1 MSIGIIV
8 ATDEE
13 LIEIKNI
20 MDSYEEKDIYE
31 LTFIKGKINGKKVI
45 VVKCGIGKVNAART
59 TQILIDNFKISKII
73 NIGAAGGINPE
84 LKIQDIVIGEKLV
97 QYDFDTTSA
106 GDYEKGE
113 IQGIGKFIR
122 SDYELINICKKV
134 LEKRVDNS
142 INVVIGT
149 IATAD
154 IFCSDP
160 ETAKKVREE
169 FEAECVEME
178 GASVAQVCYLCK
190 VPFLVVRAISDSPYE
205 KDNHITF
212 EEFLKISSDMV
223 SKFIVQL
230 LEKIYKIER

>member
-13 LIEIKNI
+13 LIEIKNV

-31 LTFIKGKINGKKVI
+31 LNFVKGKINEKKVI
-45 VVKCGIGKVNAART
+45 VVKCGVRKVNAART

-84 LKIQDIVIGEKLV
+84 LKIQDIVIGEKIV

-142 INVVIGT
+142 IKVVIGT

-160 ETAKKVREE
+160 EIAKEVREE
-169 FEAECVEME
+169 FGAECVEME
-178 GASVAQVCYLCK
+178 GAAIAQVCFLDK
-190 VPFLVVRAISDSPYE
+190 IPFLVIRGISDTPNGHNEMDYYTYC
-205 KDNHITF
+205 HIAAKHAA
-212 EEFLKISSDMV
+212 EFLQD
-223 SKFIVQL
+223 L
-230 LEKIYKIER
+230 LWEDID

>member
-1 MSIGIIV
+1 MNIGIIV
-8 ATDEE
+8 ATDRE

-20 MDSYEEKDIYE
+20 MDTFEERDIYE
-31 LTFIKGKINGKKVI
+31 LTFVKGKINGKKVI
-45 VVKCGIGKVNAART
+45 VVKCGVGKVNAART
-59 TQILIDNFKISKII
+59 TQILIDKFDVDKII

-97 QYDFDTTSA
+97 QYDFDISSA

-134 LEKRVDNS
+134 LEKRSDNS

-154 IFCSDP
+154 IFCSDL
-160 ETAKKVREE
+160 ETSRKVREE
-169 FEAECVEME
+169 FGAECVEME
-178 GASVAQVCYLCK
+178 GAAIAQVCFLDK
-190 VPFLVVRAISDSPYE
+190 VPFLVIRGISDTPNGYNE
-205 KDNHITF
+205 MDYYTYCHIAAKHAA
-212 EEFLKISSDMV
+212 EFLQD
-223 SKFIVQL
+223 L
-230 LEKIYKIER
+230 LWEV

>member
-8 ATDEE
+8 ATNEE

-31 LTFIKGKINGKKVI
+31 LTFVKGKINNKKVI

-59 TQILIDNFKISKII
+59 TQVLIDNFKISKII

-97 QYDFDTTSA
+97 QYDFDISA
-106 GDYEKGE
+106 SGDYEKGE
-113 IQGIGKFIR
+113 ITDVGKYMI
-122 SDYELINICKKV
+122 SDSELINICKRV
-134 LEKRVDNS
+134 LEKRIQNDVK
-142 INVVIGT
+142 VVIGT

-160 ETAKKVREE
+160 EVAKQVREE
-169 FEAECVEME
+169 FGAECVEME
-178 GASVAQVCYLCK
+178 GAAIAQVCYLDK
-190 VPFLVVRAISDSPYE
+190 IPFLVIRGISDTPNGHNEMDYYTYC
-205 KDNHITF
+205 HIAAKHAA
-212 EEFLKISSDMV
+212 EFLQD
-223 SKFIVQL
+223 L
-230 LEKIYKIER
+230 LWEDID

>member
-20 MDSYEEKDIYE
+20 MDSYEERDIYE
-31 LTFIKGKINGKKVI
+31 LNFVKGKINGKKVI

-59 TQILIDNFKISKII
+59 TQILIDNFKINKII

-84 LKIQDIVIGEKLV
+84 LKIQDIVIGEKIV
-97 QYDFDTTSA
+97 QYDFDTTGA

-160 ETAKKVREE
+160 ETAKKVRKE
-169 FEAECVEME
+169 FGAECVEI
-178 GASVAQVCYLCK
+178 
-190 VPFLVVRAISDSPYE
+190 ISDTPNGHNEMDYYTYC
-205 KDNHITF
+205 HIAAKHAA
-212 EEFLKISSDMV
+212 EFLQD
-223 SKFIVQL
+223 L
-230 LEKIYKIER
+230 LWEDID

>member
-13 LIEIKNI
+13 LIEIKNV

-31 LTFIKGKINGKKVI
+31 LNFVKGKINEKKVI
-45 VVKCGIGKVNAART
+45 VVKCGVGKVNAART

-84 LKIQDIVIGEKLV
+84 LKIQDIVIGEKIV

-142 INVVIGT
+142 IKVVIGT

-160 ETAKKVREE
+160 EIAKEVREE
-169 FEAECVEME
+169 FGAECVEME
-178 GASVAQVCYLCK
+178 GAAIAQVCFLDK
-190 VPFLVVRAISDSPYE
+190 IPFLVIRGISDTPNGNNEMDYYTYC
-205 KDNHITF
+205 HIAAKHAA
-212 EEFLKISSDMV
+212 EFLQD
-223 SKFIVQL
+223 L
-230 LEKIYKIER
+230 LWEDID

>member
-1 MSIGIIV
+1 MNIGIIV

-20 MDSYEEKDIYE
+20 MDTFEERDIYE
-31 LTFIKGKINGKKVI
+31 LTFVKGKINGKKVI

-84 LKIQDIVIGEKLV
+84 LKIQDIVIGEKIV
-97 QYDFDTTSA
+97 QYDFDTSSV

-113 IQGIGKFIR
+113 IQGVGKYIR
-122 SDYELINICKKV
+122 SDFELINICKKV
-134 LEKRVDNS
+134 LKKRVDNS

-160 ETAKKVREE
+160 EMAKKVRDE
-169 FEAECVEME
+169 FEADCVEME
-178 GASVAQVCYLCK
+178 GAAIAQVCFLDK
-190 VPFLVVRAISDSPYE
+190 IPFLVIRGISDTPNGHNEMDYYTYC
-205 KDNHITF
+205 HIAAKHAA
-212 EEFLKISSDMV
+212 EFLQD
-223 SKFIVQL
+223 L
-230 LEKIYKIER
+230 LWEDID

>member
-20 MDSYEEKDIYE
+20 MDSYEERDIYE
-31 LTFIKGKINGKKVI
+31 LNFVKGKINGKKVI

-59 TQILIDNFKISKII
+59 TQILIDNFKINKII

-84 LKIQDIVIGEKLV
+84 LKIQDIVIGEKIV
-97 QYDFDTTSA
+97 QYDFDTTGA

-142 INVVIGT
+142 IKVVIGT

-160 ETAKKVREE
+160 EIAKEVREE
-169 FEAECVEME
+169 FGAECVEME
-178 GASVAQVCYLCK
+178 GAAIAQVCFLDK
-190 VPFLVVRAISDSPYE
+190 IPFLVIRGISDTPNGNNEMDYYTYC
-205 KDNHITF
+205 HIAAKHAA
-212 EEFLKISSDMV
+212 EFLQD
-223 SKFIVQL
+223 L
-230 LEKIYKIER
+230 LWEDID

>member
-13 LIEIKNI
+13 LIEMKNI

-31 LTFIKGKINGKKVI
+31 LTFVKGKINGKKVI
-45 VVKCGIGKVNAART
+45 VVKCGVGKVNAART

-84 LKIQDIVIGEKLV
+84 LKIQDIVIGEKIV

-142 INVVIGT
+142 IKVVIGT

-160 ETAKKVREE
+160 EIAKEVREE
-169 FEAECVEME
+169 FGAECVEME
-178 GASVAQVCYLCK
+178 GAAIAQVCFLDK
-190 VPFLVVRAISDSPYE
+190 IPFLVIRGISDTPNGNNEMDYYTYC
-205 KDNHITF
+205 HIAAKHAA
-212 EEFLKISSDMV
+212 EFL
-223 SKFIVQL
+223 QEL
-230 LEKIYKIER
+230 LWEDID